1 MAVVTMPNPSVFS
14 DKCPQLPGSGK
25 AITASDADTFER
37 PVHVYC
43 GVAGNVVCTPENQQ
57 ADVTVAVQAGGFVP
71 FRVLAVKAT
80 GTTATG
86 LVAVY

>member
-1 MAVVTMPNPSVFS
+1 MAVVTMPSPSVFGA
-14 DKCPQLPGSGK
+14 KCPQLPDSGK
-25 AITASDADTFER
+25 AITPADADTFER
-37 PVHVYC
+37 PVHVFC
-43 GVAGNVVCTPENQQ
+43 GVAGNVVCTPANGQ
-57 ADVTVAVQAGGFVP
+57 ADVTIAVQAGTLIP